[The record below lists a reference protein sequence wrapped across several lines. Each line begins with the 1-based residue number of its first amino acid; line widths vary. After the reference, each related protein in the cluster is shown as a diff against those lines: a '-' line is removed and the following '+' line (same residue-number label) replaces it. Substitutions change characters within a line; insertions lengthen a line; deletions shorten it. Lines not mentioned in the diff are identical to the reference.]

1 MVMRE
6 VVGVSEEVQASFG
19 KFSGSLRG
27 FHGSLRS
34 DAVGFLRWIPLRGTR
49 VQ

>member
-6 VVGVSEEVQASFG
+6 AVGVSEEVQASFR
-19 KFSGSLRG
+19 KFLGSQRG

-34 DAVGFLRWIPLRGTR
+34 DAVGNLRWSP
-49 VQ
+49 